1 MKDKSQTVVVPKNKT
16 PWWRDLK
23 MNRGLYL
30 LSIPIIA
37 FFAVFNYAPMSGLVI
52 AFVKEYISYQFT
64 RTCNCISA
72 FLTKKQR
79 GHIIIL
85 KQRNQETKKM
95 YKLFG
100 VVYTM
105 EGGAKMQAAMMK
117 GSVPMEMKKISI
129 SEKRQITIPQKF
141 FAMLGFDTEAE
152 CIVRGNELVLR
163 PVKTNTGGEFA
174 EQILADLIAQGL
186 SGEEL
191 LNHFK
196 KAQKEV
202 RPAVE
207 AMLAEAEQ
215 VAGANAEYVT
225 YEDIFGTEE

>member
-1 MKDKSQTVVVPKNKT
+1 
-16 PWWRDLK
+16 
-23 MNRGLYL
+23 
-30 LSIPIIA
+30 
-37 FFAVFNYAPMSGLVI
+37 
-52 AFVKEYISYQFT
+52 
-64 RTCNCISA
+64 
-72 FLTKKQR
+72 
-79 GHIIIL
+79 
-85 KQRNQETKKM
+85 
-95 YKLFG
+95 
-100 VVYTM
+100 
-105 EGGAKMQAAMMK
+105 MQAAMMK
-117 GSVPMEMKKISI
+117 GSIPMEMKKISI

-163 PVKTNTGGEFA
+163 PVKTNTGGGFA